1 MHINRRTL
9 MFRFVFSNGIVLPIT
24 DLVDADKNK
33 TKRHYQWY
41 VVFKIK
47 MMFFHY
53 YKKNVPVVNKTR
65 L

>member
-24 DLVDADKNK
+24 DLVDADKNENI
-33 TKRHYQWY
+33 RHYQWY
-41 VVFKIK
+41 VVFQKK
-47 MMFFHY
+47 FFFTTTR
-53 YKKNVPVVNKTR
+53 KNVLVVNKTR